1 MPKLIICQDAQDY
14 RVVEFT
20 SSVTIGREEDNDITL
35 FSPLVSRHHAS
46 IRQQDDGYVLFDH
59 QSTNAVW
66 MEGKKVNEVQMVH
79 GKSFRIVDY
88 LFTFIEE
95 RNNSCPS
102 HVFACQSG
110 LPAEGNRSFNST
122 TILFNQEQDFVD
134 TPLGP
139 TIQLLS
145 EADGDMASLRRFFL
159 ELHEIDTESVLSERL
174 LAVAVELFRAKRG
187 FLALINEKNE
197 LIYVQ
202 THCFDPH
209 LESQD
214 IRQDIVQQ
222 VMERS
227 RAGTRKAGCDRKRL
241 VLCAPLLRADK
252 AIGCLYLDRGAKDF
266 FSENAHGT
274 LEILAL
280 FGAVLLDNLTNR
292 KRMHREQESLKARL
306 ATKNETIIRSEKM
319 VKLYEDI
326 RTIAPINVPVFISGE
341 AGTGKEHIAAALHS
355 FSKRKGAYI
364 PLNCSAIPD
373 ALFESELFGSKK
385 GAFHEAVDK
394 PGKLELADGGT
405 LFLDEVADMSLALQP
420 KLLRFLENGEVS
432 RLGDNRARKLEVRVV
447 TATNRDVAVMIQ
459 ENTFRDDLF
468 QRLSCFTLKV
478 PPLRERVD
486 DIEPLARYFL
496 KKFSAEYN
504 WREPR
509 VSDNGM
515 QILCQYHWP
524 GNIRQLRNVVL
535 RLAVQSQG
543 KVITEREIFALSE
556 GLGSTEA
563 AKVDIFPS
571 LEEMEKNHIQAAL
584 DRVGGNILD
593 AAELV
598 GIARSTLY
606 VKMKKYNIS
615 AQ

>member
-14 RVVEFT
+14 RVVEFA

-35 FSPLVSRHHAS
+35 LSPLVSRHHAS
-46 IRQQDDGYVLFDH
+46 ICLQDDGYVLFDH
-59 QSTNAVW
+59 QSTNSVW
-66 MEGKKVNEVQMVH
+66 MEGKRVNSIRLVH

-102 HVFACQSG
+102 HVFAGQSVI
-110 LPAEGNRSFNST
+110 PAEGNGSVNST
-122 TILFNQEQDFVD
+122 TILFNLEQDFVGI
-134 TPLGP
+134 PLGP
-139 TIQLLS
+139 MIQIQS
-145 EADGDMASLRRFFL
+145 EDDGNIASLGRFFL

-187 FLALINEKNE
+187 FLALLNEKNE
-197 LIYVQ
+197 LIYAH

-209 LESQD
+209 QESQD
-214 IRQDIVQQ
+214 IRQDIVQR

-227 RAGTRKAGCDRKRL
+227 RTGTRKAGYDRERL
-241 VLCAPLLRADK
+241 VLCAPLLREDR

-266 FSENAHGT
+266 FSENAHGA
-274 LEILAL
+274 LEILVL
-280 FGAVLLDNLTNR
+280 YGAVLLDNLTNR
-292 KRMHREQESLKARL
+292 KRMYQEQVSLKARL

-355 FSKRKGAYI
+355 FSKRKGAYT

-394 PGKLELADGGT
+394 PGKLELAESGT
-405 LFLDEVADMSLALQP
+405 LFLDEVADMSLVLQP
-420 KLLRFLENGEVS
+420 KLLRFLENGEIS
-432 RLGDNRARKLEVRVV
+432 RLGDTRAKKLEVRVV
-447 TATNRDVAVMIQ
+447 TATNRDVAAMIQ

-486 DIEPLARYFL
+486 DIEPLALYFL

-504 WREPR
+504 WKEPR
-509 VSDNGM
+509 ISDNGM
-515 QILCQYHWP
+515 QVLCQYHWP

-543 KVITEREIFALSE
+543 KVITEKEIFALSE
-556 GLGSTEA
+556 GFGSAEE

-593 AAELV
+593 AAGLV

-606 VKMKKYNIS
+606 IKMKKYNIS
-615 AQ
+615 AP